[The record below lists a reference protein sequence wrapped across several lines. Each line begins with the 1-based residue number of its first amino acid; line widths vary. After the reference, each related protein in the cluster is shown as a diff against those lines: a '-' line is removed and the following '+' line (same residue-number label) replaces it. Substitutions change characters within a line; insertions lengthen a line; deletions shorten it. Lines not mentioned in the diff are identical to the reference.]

1 MQQLANDV
9 DTKLV
14 QNDQR
19 NDTQEGMIKDIRTSL
34 RNLGAQIG
42 QHRQENL
49 VMYQKVTKVEQQ
61 MKGIGKVIEGEVRKV
76 LAHAPETSKRG
87 CMRELRL
94 RRLF

>member
-1 MQQLANDV
+1 
-9 DTKLV
+9 
-14 QNDQR
+14 
-19 NDTQEGMIKDIRTSL
+19 
-34 RNLGAQIG
+34 
-42 QHRQENL
+42 
-49 VMYQKVTKVEQQ
+49 